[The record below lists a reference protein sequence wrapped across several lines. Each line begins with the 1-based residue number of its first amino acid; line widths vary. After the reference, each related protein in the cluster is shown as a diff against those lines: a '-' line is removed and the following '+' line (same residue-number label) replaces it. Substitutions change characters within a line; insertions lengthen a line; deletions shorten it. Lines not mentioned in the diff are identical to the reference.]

1 MVCNA
6 IPKKVPH
13 IERVVL
19 LESAHARNYS
29 PAWCGRSRSRT
40 ESVRGTGAGAGL
52 RWWRIRE
59 VNSRWWQRLYSA
71 SVMNAREFNLQ
82 QLARGLPLRRTNQ
95 ALQLLRLSGRYL
107 VAETRAFL
115 AVTRVLI
122 SLPQIQS
129 VTRTVSCN
137 RFLNQRCHVGSSHS
151 LSSRWHL
158 PRCSVREP

>member
-1 MVCNA
+1 MGMHIHIVIELLLTTYSRIHTQMAMTKETLACMLN
-6 IPKKVPH
+6 KKVAKKSNAYT

-29 PAWCGRSRSRT
+29 PAWCERSRSRT
-40 ESVRGTGAGAGL
+40 ESVMRGAGAGAGL

-82 QLARGLPLRRTNQ
+82 QLARGVSRCAGPTRRSSSFVSLRGVEV
-95 ALQLLRLSGRYL
+95 SL

-115 AVTRVLI
+115 AVTRV
-122 SLPQIQS
+122 
-129 VTRTVSCN
+129 
-137 RFLNQRCHVGSSHS
+137 
-151 LSSRWHL
+151 
-158 PRCSVREP
+158 

>member
-1 MVCNA
+1 MGMHIHIVIELLLTTYSRIHTQMAMTKETLACMLN
-6 IPKKVPH
+6 KKVAKKSNAYT

-40 ESVRGTGAGAGL
+40 ESVRGAGAGAGL

-95 ALQLLRLSGRYL
+95 VLQLLRLSGRYL

-115 AVTRVLI
+115 VTVAK
-122 SLPQIQS
+122 Q
-129 VTRTVSCN
+129 
-137 RFLNQRCHVGSSHS
+137 
-151 LSSRWHL
+151 
-158 PRCSVREP
+158 